1 MQQQKTLKTIHSTRV
16 FVLSVFLFYVFKT
29 EAIIAIARCKNSN
42 DQKQYVKE
50 ANNENVLS

>member
-16 FVLSVFLFYVFKT
+16 FVLSVFFFYVFKT
-29 EAIIAIARCKNSN
+29 EVIIAIVRCENSN

>member
-16 FVLSVFLFYVFKT
+16 FVLSVFFFYVFKT

>member
-16 FVLSVFLFYVFKT
+16 FVLSVFFFYVFKT
-29 EAIIAIARCKNSN
+29 EAIMAIARCKNSN

-50 ANNENVLS
+50 ANSKNVLS